1 MSTLLTETVTSVHH
15 WTDSLFSFRTTRSP
29 AFRFLSGQFT
39 MIGLRVDERPLLR
52 AYSIASAHY
61 TDHLEFLSIKVEDG
75 PLTSRLRHIEP
86 GDEVLVGRKATGTLL
101 SENLKPGRRL
111 YMLATGTGLAPF
123 LSLLRDPEVFDR
135 FDTVVIVHGCRLVS
149 ELAYRDVLTRELPQ
163 DPLLGEVL
171 RDRLIYHPTVTREPF
186 ATQGRITDLMRSGRL
201 YDDLGLPAPSVADD
215 RFMICGSMAML
226 NELKT
231 MLSDAGYAEGSSA
244 APGEF
249 VIERAFV
256 D

>member
-1 MSTLLTETVTSVHH
+1 MSTLLTETVTSVQH

-61 TDHLEFLSIKVEDG
+61 TDYLEFLSIKVDDG
-75 PLTSRLRHIEP
+75 PLTSRLRHIEV
-86 GDEVLVGRKATGTLL
+86 GDELLVGRKATGTLL
-101 SENLKPGRRL
+101 AENLKPGRRL

-149 ELAYRDVLTRELPQ
+149 ELAYREVLTRELPQ
-163 DPLLGEVL
+163 DPLLGDIL

-201 YDDLGLPAPSVADD
+201 YDDLGLPPPSVADD

-231 MLSDAGYAEGSSA
+231 MLTDGGYTEGSSA